1 MAVLV
6 EGTSVI
12 TRADSLLNKFSGG
25 WEQFERT
32 APNNTL
38 CADGEIAAV
47 AFMTPIDVEQFIHR
61 LQDLGLEYMRN
72 GEAIDFTVADA
83 IHGILSTCPWLEFGR
98 VPVSGTDHGVAACRL
113 AGGKSKEFVTPPDWI
128 FAKSLSATSTFVPNE
143 RVKDEMRYLR
153 REGAV
158 DVYLCVA
165 TGKEMFVGRTSKSL

>member
-6 EGTSVI
+6 EGISVI
-12 TRADSLLNKFSGG
+12 IRADSLLNKYSGG

-47 AFMTPIDVEQFIHR
+47 AFMTPLDVEQFTQK
-61 LQDLGLEYMRN
+61 LQELGLEYMRD
-72 GEAIDFTVADA
+72 GEAIDIAVADQL
-83 IHGILSTCPWLEFGR
+83 HGILSKCSWLEFGR
-98 VPVSGTDHGVAACRL
+98 VPANGTDQRVAACRL
-113 AGGKSKEFVTPPDWI
+113 AGGKSKEFVTPPDWT
-128 FAKSLSATSTFVPNE
+128 FAKSLSANSTFVPNE

-165 TGKEMFVGRTSKSL
+165 TGKEMFVGRTSKAK